1 MALAVA
7 LPGLWFN
14 TATRYRPAL
23 GMTAAALC
31 LIAYLLLEAAA
42 THEALGLLRH
52 ELLKEG
58 NVADIPSPHRV
69 RTVNG

>member
-1 MALAVA
+1 MLFVLFSIGRWVA
-7 LPGLWFN
+7 E
-14 TATRYRPAL
+14 PAPL
-23 GMTAAALC
+23 TVGAFC

-52 ELLKEG
+52 ELLKEAG
-58 NVADIPSPHRV
+58 VADFPSRQHV